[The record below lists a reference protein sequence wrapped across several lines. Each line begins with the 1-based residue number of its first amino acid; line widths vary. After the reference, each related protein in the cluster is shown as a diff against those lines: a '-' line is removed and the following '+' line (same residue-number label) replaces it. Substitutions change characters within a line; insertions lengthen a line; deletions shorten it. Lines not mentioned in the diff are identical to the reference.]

1 MMIPE
6 EISFIVSSDPSQGA
20 SNRSASGS
28 YFEVQLQDGI
38 SIPQDALNVNLSVQE
53 ATVWWTV
60 SNINTGEN
68 DTLVITGPDTS
79 DNVQTFT
86 VVIPQGLY
94 DLGGLNQAIMR
105 ELENQDAK
113 IDPSPLVTLTG
124 DEPTSKVEVRLNYDT
139 VTLDL
144 TGATTPRD
152 ILGFNSQVIGPF
164 AGAPETVLG
173 DNIASFNQI
182 NYFLLHSD
190 LTTSGIRLNNAYNQ
204 TVSQILIDVS
214 PGSQIVSKPFNPAK
228 IGVQELAGVKKN
240 LIRVW
245 LTDDKNRRINTNGEY
260 FTARMVLSFIRPYV
274 IK

>member
-6 EISFIVSSDPSQGA
+6 ELSFVVSSDETQGA
-20 SNRSASGS
+20 SNKSANGS

-38 SIPQDALNVNLSVQE
+38 SIPKDALNITLSVEE
-53 ATVWWTV
+53 ALVWWTV

-68 DTLVITGPDTS
+68 DTLLIRGPDTS
-79 DNVQTFT
+79 DVVQDFT

-94 DLGGLNQAIMR
+94 DLSGLNQAVLR

-113 IDPSPLVTLTG
+113 IDPSPLFTLTG
-124 DEPTSKVEVRLNYDT
+124 DEPTSKVEVRINYDT
-139 VTLDL
+139 VEINL
-144 TGATTPRD
+144 TGTNTPRD

-164 AGAPETVLG
+164 AGAPETILG

-204 TVSQILIDVS
+204 TISQILIDVA

-228 IGVQELAGVKKN
+228 IGVQELAGTKKN

-245 LTDDKNRRINTNGEY
+245 LTDDKNRRINTNGEN
-260 FTARMVLSFIRPYV
+260 FTARMVLRYMKPYI